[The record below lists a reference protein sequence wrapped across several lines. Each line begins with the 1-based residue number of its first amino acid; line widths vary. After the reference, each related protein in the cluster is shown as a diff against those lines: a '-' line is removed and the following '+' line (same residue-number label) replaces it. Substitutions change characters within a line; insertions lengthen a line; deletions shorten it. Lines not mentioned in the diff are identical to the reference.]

1 MSEIC
6 VNIEENAPQLPSGK
20 YSDMTSTD
28 TETGS
33 KRARETKRRQIDK
46 WKRVVLEE
54 DSEIENANSEK
65 EYETLQ
71 KHH

>member
-1 MSEIC
+1 
-6 VNIEENAPQLPSGK
+6 
-20 YSDMTSTD
+20 MTSTD